1 VNHLNSNHS
10 LSKNTLKIYPNP
22 SSGIV
27 HLEGF
32 PTEKYSISNIQGQ
45 LLKEVKVNE
54 IVNDLELNLE
64 DLKPGLYWISVCNQA
79 QTVTKPLIIE

>member
-1 VNHLNSNHS
+1 MNHLNSNHS

-32 PTEKYSISNIQGQ
+32 PTEKYSISKIQGQ

-64 DLKPGLYWISVCNQA
+64 DLKPGLYWISVCNQT